1 MKETN
6 LPVELLNHG
15 VVGVLVGYKKGASD
29 FTAVG
34 VLYKKKYNKAMCFR
48 QH

>member
-34 VLYKKKYNKAMCFR
+34 VLYNKKIQNSNVF
-48 QH
+48 